1 MPRMSEDADEVAP
14 RGILLFLES
23 LYHAVIVRDERLIRS
38 LLARSYAMH
47 LPREVREEALAH
59 ASLPSSSLRAP
70 IQLLRFRHRMSQLVQ
85 HDPVFVDVQL
95 ELPLSAPDSGVVRL
109 ARSARAAAR
118 GDDDEDG

>member
-1 MPRMSEDADEVAP
+1 MREDAEEVVP

-38 LLARSYAMH
+38 LLSRPYAMH

-70 IQLLRFRHRMSQLVQ
+70 IRLLRFRHRMSQLVY
-85 HDPVFVDVQL
+85 HDAAFVDTQL
-95 ELPLSAPDSGVVRL
+95 ELPLDAPDAGAVRL
-109 ARSARAAAR
+109 GARARAAAR
-118 GDDDEDG
+118 SDDEDEP

>member
-1 MPRMSEDADEVAP
+1 MREDAEEVVP

-38 LLARSYAMH
+38 LLSRPYAMH

-70 IQLLRFRHRMSQLVQ
+70 IRLLRFRHRMAQLVY
-85 HDPVFVDVQL
+85 HDAAFVDTQL
-95 ELPLSAPDSGVVRL
+95 ELPLDAPDAGAVRL
-109 ARSARAAAR
+109 GARARAAAR
-118 GDDDEDG
+118 SDEDEDEP